1 MRCQFKVCKMN
12 NYDKMN
18 LTNLV
23 RNMHRLEWAADTTD
37 DPKWRIEHLNQRKY
51 VINLILQKFIAG

>member
-1 MRCQFKVCKMN
+1 MN

-23 RNMHRLEWAADTTD
+23 RNMHRLEWAADTDD
-37 DPKWRIEHLNQRKY
+37 DPLWRKEHLYQRKY

>member
-1 MRCQFKVCKMN
+1 MN

-23 RNMHRLEWAADTTD
+23 RNMHRLEWAADTDD
-37 DPKWRIEHLNQRKY
+37 DPNWVIHHLNQRKY
-51 VINLILQKFIAG
+51 VINLILQKFITG